1 MKTKTLLVSSFFLI
15 LIINITFGIV
25 HSDNKFNELR
35 IPNKVVKSLC
45 KDTDDN
51 KLCHDV
57 LYPVKTSNPVD
68 YIDVVVKNLME
79 SVDNAFNDMSNK
91 LSSMENNESNNLGI
105 KMALEDCKDMLQFA
119 VDELKASKAIIT
131 EISSI
136 HGIHNRS
143 VELKNL
149 FGAVIAYQQSCLD
162 GFSDTKSDNKVMSH
176 SQTDHNYL
184 DNVGKL
190 TGLALDV
197 VSEISHPTNVKP
209 LVDNEGYPTWFSVNN
224 RKLMAMG
231 PIGAIDNNILVTVAK
246 DGSGQYETIVDA
258 INAYPNNHQGRYIIY
273 IKSGVYDEYI
283 FVDKDKP
290 NIFMFG
296 DGPTKTIITGSKS
309 FLQGI
314 KTMRTA
320 TFCKFN

>member
-25 HSDNKFNELR
+25 HSDNFNEFR

-45 KDTDDN
+45 KDTDDH

-57 LYPVKTSNPVD
+57 LYPVKTSNPID

-79 SVDNAFNDMSNK
+79 SVENAFNDMSNK

-119 VDELKASKAIIT
+119 INELKASKVIIT
-131 EISSI
+131 ESSSI
-136 HGIHNRS
+136 RSIHNRS

-162 GFSDTKSDNKVMSH
+162 GFSDTKSDNNKAMLH
-176 SQTDHNYL
+176 LQTDNYL

-197 VSEISHPTNVKP
+197 VSEISHSTNVKS
-209 LVDNEGYPTWFSVNN
+209 LVDNEGYPTWFSVDD

-231 PIGAIDNNILVTVAK
+231 PIGATDNDVLVTVAK
-246 DGSGQYETIVDA
+246 DGSGQYKTIVDA

-273 IKSGVYDEYI
+273 TKSGVYDEYI

-290 NIFMFG
+290 NVFMFG